1 MKAVKGNVFAVGIK
15 GKLNTQDKSRDQWA
29 QIVECKTGN
38 VLHTG
43 QPRYIK
49 RVAKARYNT
58 MLDIQWCFSSPVKAS
73 QLKGRQ
79 IKGVHYATLCRDGMA
94 SHLTDLYIV
103 GASDDYVYA
112 SIKLRW
118 RSRSTPEPTF

>member
-49 RVAKARYNT
+49 RVAKDRYNT
-58 MLDIQWCFSSPVKAS
+58 LLDI
-73 QLKGRQ
+73 
-79 IKGVHYATLCRDGMA
+79 
-94 SHLTDLYIV
+94 
-103 GASDDYVYA
+103 
-112 SIKLRW
+112 
-118 RSRSTPEPTF
+118 

>member
-49 RVAKARYNT
+49 RVAKTRYNT
-58 MLDIQWCFSSPVKAS
+58 MLDIQWCISSPIKAS
-73 QLKGRQ
+73 QPQTWGE
-79 IKGVHYATLCRDGMA
+79 GATEA
-94 SHLTDLYIV
+94 
-103 GASDDYVYA
+103 
-112 SIKLRW
+112 
-118 RSRSTPEPTF
+118 

>member
-58 MLDIQWCFSSPVKAS
+58 MLDIQWCVSSPIKAS
-73 QLKGRQ
+73 LPYQWEKGTNDALPRL
-79 IKGVHYATLCRDGMA
+79 GVR
-94 SHLTDLYIV
+94 V
-103 GASDDYVYA
+103 
-112 SIKLRW
+112 RW
-118 RSRSTPEPTF
+118 WYGFPSY

>member
-1 MKAVKGNVFAVGIK
+1 VVAHFKTPILIFSPLLGDSIMKAVKGNVFAVGIK

-58 MLDIQWCFSSPVKAS
+58 MLDI
-73 QLKGRQ
+73 
-79 IKGVHYATLCRDGMA
+79 
-94 SHLTDLYIV
+94 
-103 GASDDYVYA
+103 
-112 SIKLRW
+112 
-118 RSRSTPEPTF
+118 

>member
-58 MLDIQWCFSSPVKAS
+58 MLDIQWCVST
-73 QLKGRQ
+73 QLKPPCPTSGRRERTTHCLDLAC
-79 IKGVHYATLCRDGMA
+79 GFVGGMA
-94 SHLTDLYIV
+94 SHLTDFYIV
-103 GASDDYVYA
+103 GASD
-112 SIKLRW
+112 
-118 RSRSTPEPTF
+118 

>member
-29 QIVECKTGN
+29 QIVECKTGT

-49 RVAKARYNT
+49 RVAK
-58 MLDIQWCFSSPVKAS
+58 S
-73 QLKGRQ
+73 
-79 IKGVHYATLCRDGMA
+79 
-94 SHLTDLYIV
+94 
-103 GASDDYVYA
+103 
-112 SIKLRW
+112 
-118 RSRSTPEPTF
+118 